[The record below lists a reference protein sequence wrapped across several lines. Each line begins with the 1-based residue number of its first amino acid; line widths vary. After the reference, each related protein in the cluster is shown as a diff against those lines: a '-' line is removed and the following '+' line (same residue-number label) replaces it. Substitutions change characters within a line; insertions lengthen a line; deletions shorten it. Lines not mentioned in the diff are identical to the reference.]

1 MLLLNRLSLFG
12 VVLATV
18 LAGLCTVDAA
28 KGPKVTHK
36 VYFDIKQ
43 GDKDLG
49 RGKLTR
55 GTPWYIV
62 FILFPIQSNNRA
74 VRWRMIV
81 INFLSACE
89 LKFLV

>member
-12 VVLATV
+12 VVLVTV

-49 RGKLTR
+49 RSKLTR
-55 GTPWYIV
+55 GTSWYTN
-62 FILFPIQSNNRA
+62 FISCAKSL
-74 VRWRMIV
+74 
-81 INFLSACE
+81 LGCSAAYVP
-89 LKFLV
+89 LIIYRLVYLN